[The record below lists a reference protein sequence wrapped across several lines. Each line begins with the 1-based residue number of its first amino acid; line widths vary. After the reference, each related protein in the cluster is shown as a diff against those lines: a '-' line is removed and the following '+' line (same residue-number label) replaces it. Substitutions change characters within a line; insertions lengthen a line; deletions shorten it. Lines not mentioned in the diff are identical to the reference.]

1 MKKLLTSLL
10 CVMMVVCF
18 MPAMAWADGEEG
30 AVETTLPEAQDGVV
44 VLDKD
49 YTVTTLDQNGTYDLN
64 GHTLTVTEKPS
75 TTIKPGEGETL
86 VIYDSST
93 LDEEQRGTLIF
104 ESKGKT
110 YYTDINPQ
118 AGGTVTVSNIN
129 IVSPNTVFYPQ
140 GDAAAVNVTNCSVTA
155 GCYCVGTNA
164 GNESNAGVVITLKDS
179 TFVSNSDDKDNCT
192 VMINVDG
199 TLNIDNCDITGDRQ
213 AVLVRA
219 GDATITNSTITVTG
233 EWAAANANDANKY
246 HTTDW
251 GAGNEVPAAALIVG
265 NHNKT
270 AYNAPADVTVTNTTV
285 SATTSPALYVDANQT
300 YDSEIII
307 SGSETKVTGNIIKTN
322 NGEGNGT
329 ATIVVTGG
337 TFSDSSAIES
347 YVVEGM
353 KVDGNGSVVINTE
366 EAVAEV
372 NGVGYTTLQAAI
384 EAAQDGD
391 TITLL
396 DNITT
401 GDNGKGNNEGV
412 FTITKDLTI
421 DGVKH
426 KISAGD
432 GFNVTTS
439 TTGSKQSASM
449 FNVEEGAKVT
459 FENLIIDGN
468 SLAKHG
474 INVFSS
480 DAEKISN
487 VTVDNVTIE
496 NCNGYAIVNNGSD
509 VTVNSITTSDNDWGG
524 INVDSSDSS
533 KQPASLTINDASISE
548 ENSVYFENASNSEI
562 TGNITGGTFKNVS
575 IADKADTTEDI
586 EKVTLTISGGT
597 FVNDVSNYVADA
609 SRVYKKGD
617 SYIVAAS
624 APANSSGY
632 NTWELVDGV
641 YVEKYVSTGGYV
653 PTTPT
658 AQKPVIEPNADVTT
672 SLSTDGTTL
681 TIKANDGYEIT
692 DVTVNGVSKGAVTT
706 LTGLK
711 TGDKIVIKSQKIETP
726 DDNAALIEAV
736 KNTKLIARSAM
747 STAKG
752 KKAVKVSW
760 YAADGSDLDFDGYE
774 VFRSLKRYSG
784 FGTTPIFKTTNEKY
798 YNTAIKK
805 GNKYYYKVRAYKV
818 IDGEKVYTDWSTKAW
833 RTVK

>member
-18 MPAMAWADGEEG
+18 MPAMAWADG
-30 AVETTLPEAQDGVV
+30 TTLPSATEGTITLTEDVT
-44 VLDKD
+44 LSE
-49 YTVTTLDQNGTYDLN
+49 YTVNENTTVEIDLA
-64 GHTLTVTEKPS
+64 GHTLNLGQGTLLNKGTL
-75 TTIKPGEGETL
+75 TIK
-86 VIYDSST
+86 DSST
-93 LDEEQRGTLIF
+93 GET
-104 ESKGKT
+104 GK
-110 YYTDINPQ
+110 
-118 AGGTVTVSNIN
+118 
-129 IVSPNTVFYPQ
+129 IVSS
-140 GDAAAVNVTNCSVTA
+140 VTNGNVN
-155 GCYCVGTNA
+155 GPDIKGTIT
-164 GNESNAGVVITLKDS
+164 NE
-179 TFVSNSDDKDNCT
+179 
-192 VMINVDG
+192 G
-199 TLNIDNCDITGDRQ
+199 TLNVLGGTIDALGNQTPALANKENGKVYLTKGRIIRSAEDSNNTTESGGNNSCYAIMNRGYMEINEGVEVVQNGHFSSLVQNGWYAGSNNTNGVDAVMIIKGGTFTGGINTIKNDDYGVLTISGGTFNNTTQ
-213 AVLVRA
+213 ASLLNWNVTTINGGTFESEGYAILNGYA
-219 GDATITNSTITVTG
+219 DDTYDKGQLTITDGTFSS
-233 EWAAANANDANKY
+233 A
-246 HTTDW
+246 
-251 GAGNEVPAAALIVG
+251 
-265 NHNKT
+265 
-270 AYNAPADVTVTNTTV
+270 
-285 SATTSPALYVDANQT
+285 ATTI
-300 YDSEIII
+300 EKM
-307 SGSETKVTGNIIKTN
+307 SGGNIGQVIIQGGTFEN
-322 NGEGNGT
+322 TSEDGQTLPESLNGGS
-329 ATIVVTGG
+329 ILVTGG
-337 TFSDSSAIES
+337 TFTTDASDYIPD
-347 YVVEGM
+347 GM
-353 KVDGNGSVVINTE
+353 TQDEDGNVVINEDT
-366 EAVAEV
+366 AVAKV

-421 DGVKH
+421 DGAKH

-449 FNVEEGAKVT
+449 FNVEEGAMVT
-459 FENLIIDGN
+459 FKDLTIDGKDR
-468 SLAKHG
+468 AKHG

-480 DAEKISN
+480 DAGKISN
-487 VTVDNVTIE
+487 VTVKNVTIE

-548 ENSVYFENASNSEI
+548 ENSVYFENASNSKI
-562 TGNITGGTFKNVS
+562 TGNITGGTFANVTV
-575 IADKADTTEDI
+575 AGKAGTTEDI
-586 EKVTLTISGGT
+586 DNVTLTISGGT
-597 FVNDVSNYVADA
+597 FVNDVSGYVADA
-609 SRVYKKGD
+609 SKVYKKGD

-784 FGTTPIFKTTNEKY
+784 FGTTPIFKTANEKY